1 MFERNYYYLVA
12 GLPDIIIDQKKL
24 SFSLEDFKQEMKDNL
39 HPEDYRLV
47 EILFLPV
54 DNRNLLYLLQ
64 KSGQSVEDS
73 GKYSIDDLEQE
84 IKDPAFIPEYMQKFI
99 AAYKSETSVFDG
111 LSWGDQLTW
120 LFYGHAKSCKN
131 EFLSNWFAF
140 DLNLKNIVA
149 GFNIRKHGLK
159 GEKYLIGDNEI
170 VQAVKKSSLRD
181 FGLGN
186 EFEYMEKL
194 ISIQENSNLLE
205 REIAM
210 DMLRWEFIDDQNT
223 FNYFTVEVLLG
234 YIIKLQIVDRWMKLE
249 PETGKEMFRKLL
261 NDLEMSYEFP
271 REFMINDARKNRQ
284 ENR

>member
-1 MFERNYYYLVA
+1 MGRSANMAVLRA
-12 GLPDIIIDQKKL
+12 RKK
-24 SFSLEDFKQEMKDNL
+24 SN
-39 HPEDYRLV
+39 
-47 EILFLPV
+47 
-54 DNRNLLYLLQ
+54 NRF
-64 KSGQSVEDS
+64 V
-73 GKYSIDDLEQE
+73 
-84 IKDPAFIPEYMQKFI
+84 
-99 AAYKSETSVFDG
+99 
-111 LSWGDQLTW
+111 
-120 LFYGHAKSCKN
+120 
-131 EFLSNWFAF
+131 SNWFAF

-186 EFEYMEKL
+186 DFEYMEKL

-234 YIIKLQIVDRWMKLE
+234 YIIKLQIVERWMKLE
-249 PETGKEMFRKLL
+249 PETGKRCSG
-261 NDLEMSYEFP
+261 SYL
-271 REFMINDARKNRQ
+271 MIWK
-284 ENR
+284 